1 MGGLNMNVLI
11 IILILVVLFVIPNVI
26 IVPQAREYVLPIW
39 KFPQINKPL
48 VKLPLLNE
56 VLKLDI

>member
-26 IVPQAREYVLPIW
+26 IVPQAREYDNRKIR
-39 KFPQINKPL
+39 K
-48 VKLPLLNE
+48 LLNYMA
-56 VLKLDI
+56 KWTTFQNTIYR